1 MDYMSIIEDLAGEY
15 GVFMNIALY
24 VIEDM
29 QKSTDDLR
37 REFKTA
43 KLPHMRFY
51 PNEKTGEEKRNG
63 SFEVILPKTDD
74 IETIKEAVIEEI

>member
-1 MDYMSIIEDLAGEY
+1 M
-15 GVFMNIALY
+15 
-24 VIEDM
+24 
-29 QKSTDDLR
+29 
-37 REFKTA
+37 TA

-74 IETIKEAVIEEI
+74 IETIKEAVIEEIQSNFVSDVKDVSENVYYSLAG